1 MGIIRALTDSISNT
15 INDQWLDVITVSQ
28 FDEHTVVL
36 PGFYKNPQT
45 KKNKDVITSGSKIL
59 VPENT
64 AAFIFSGSKI
74 ENIITDAG
82 VYEYQLGEYSIFN
95 GDDFDEAVKDKITEK
110 FRYGGV
116 SSETKKVIFVNLRE
130 IRNIR
135 FGTKGPQ
142 IYNDI
147 YYGCDL
153 EIFAYGSFSLK
164 VVDPVVFIKNFVP
177 ANVDYYSFD
186 DKSVRGQLLSDF
198 IQSFIVALN
207 SLSQQYRIAQ
217 LPSLANEISQAI
229 KNDKFN
235 AGSWKERFGFEIVQV
250 SIENI
255 ELSDNSRNLVN
266 QFNSNKMNVKAYE
279 DVSQK
284 AANIAAQQKI
294 ASGIQKHGLGE
305 AASMVYG
312 VNMAQNI
319 SGNGSIKQET
329 LSLDQQIEMIKKL
342 KDLLDCGILTQEE
355 FDKKK
360 KEIMGL

>member
-1 MGIIRALTDSISNT
+1 MGIIRALTDSINST
-15 INDQWLDVITVSQ
+15 INDQWLDVITVGQ

-36 PGFYKNPQT
+36 PGIYKNPQSRQ
-45 KKNKDVITSGSKIL
+45 KKDVITSGSRIL

-74 ENIITDAG
+74 ENIITEAG
-82 VYEYQLGEYSIFN
+82 VYEYQLGESSLFN
-95 GDDFDEAVKDKITEK
+95 GEGFEQAVKDKVVEMFK
-110 FRYGGV
+110 YGGQ
-116 SSETKKVIFVNLRE
+116 SSESKKVVFVNLRE

-147 YYGCDL
+147 YYDCDL

-164 VVDPVVFIKNFVP
+164 VVDPIVFIKNFVP

-186 DKSVRGQLLSDF
+186 EKSVRSQLLSDF

-207 SLSQQYRIAQ
+207 LLSQQYRVAQ
-217 LPSLANEISQAI
+217 LPSQANELSQAI
-229 KNDKFN
+229 KNDRFN
-235 AGSWKERFGFEIVQV
+235 AGSWKERFGFEIVKV

-255 ELSDNSRNLVN
+255 ELSENSKNLVN
-266 QFNSNKMNVKAYE
+266 QYNSNKMNVRAYE

-294 ASGIQKHGLGE
+294 ASGIQKHGLGQ
-305 AASMVYG
+305 AGNMIYG
-312 VNMAQNI
+312 ANMAQNI
-319 SGNGSIKQET
+319 SNNGVMNQAD